1 MQNFET
7 EDQVR
12 DYAKI
17 CLGFD
22 KFENKIQQG
31 TGQITTFNQ
40 LGFKGE
46 KQNHKPDG
54 WYLPD
59 DPSKVAIIL
68 EVKSDKIDIMKE
80 SPKAELFKNMDI
92 ISTKYNKVIG
102 ILYNG
107 DTVRVFK
114 NKEEVENTPQ
124 TLQKKDYYISLFTKN
139 TIDKNHIYEL
149 TQNINN
155 ILHFKFGMTDLED
168 RMIFTACAL
177 VVQRFNPVNGLT
189 TQKGQD
195 YDIVHGYVSNKLA
208 LEINTSNQQSLNP
221 NRKLNILLEEYNKVQ
236 VSIKNNIEALNTFID
251 NVCEISELINS
262 DYWNGEDVMAIF
274 FNEFNRYRGKSQ
286 AGQVFT
292 PEHIVSF
299 IYRLIDICMED
310 RVLDATC
317 GSGTFL
323 VKAMSNMIKEAG
335 GVNTEKANE
344 IKSNQLFGIEL
355 YRKIF
360 ALSCANMLIHK
371 DGKTNL
377 EQLDAQSVEAAEW
390 IRSKNITKVT
400 MNTPYERRYG
410 CMKIVK
416 NVLDNVPSGTKCA
429 FILPD
434 KKLEKDNGKKLLKN
448 HTLTHIIKLPEAL
461 FFGIGV
467 TTSIFVFETG
477 KPQNGKNIKGYYI
490 EDDGLET
497 VKNKG
502 RQDVKGKWP
511 EIEDYWIKA
520 IQDDNDYKYHTR
532 QLINPKDHLSY
543 QIPKKPF
550 EIYEEDFVK
559 TMMDYEMYKKG
570 INVKEFNEKLLKNV
584 LYDSKVEDNDETVD
598 IKLRKGGE
606 KDEN

>member
-7 EDQVR
+7 EDEVR
-12 DYAKI
+12 DYAKE
-17 CLGFD
+17 CLTFD
-22 KFENKIQQG
+22 KFEDKVKQG

-40 LGFKGE
+40 LGFKGD

-59 DPSKVAIIL
+59 DASQVAIIL
-68 EVKSDKIDIMKE
+68 ETKSDKIDIMKE
-80 SPKAELFKNMDI
+80 SPKAELFKNIDI

-107 DTVRVFK
+107 NTVRVFK

-139 TIDKNHIYEL
+139 TIDKMHIYEV
-149 TQNINN
+149 TQRINN
-155 ILHFKFGMTDLED
+155 SLHFKFGMTDLQD

-177 VVQRFNPVNGLT
+177 VAQRFNPQNGL
-189 TQKGQD
+189 QKLKGMD
-195 YDIVHGYVSNKLA
+195 YSTFHNWIYSALSKAIQNDKQQNMKLD
-208 LEINTSNQQSLNP
+208 
-221 NRKLNILLEEYNKVQ
+221 ILLEEYSAVRM
-236 VSIKNNIEALNTFID
+236 SITEDQNAIDEFID
-251 NVCEISELINS
+251 NVCEIADLVNS

-274 FNEFNRYRGKSQ
+274 FNEFNRYRGKSD

-292 PEHIVSF
+292 PDHITSLM
-299 IYRLIDICMED
+299 YRLIDVSMND
-310 RVLDATC
+310 RVLDVTC
-317 GSGTFL
+317 GSGSFL
-323 VKAMSNMIKEAG
+323 IKAMCNMIKEAG
-335 GVNTEKANE
+335 GINTEKAKE
-344 IKSNQLFGIEL
+344 IKATQIYGVEL

-360 ALSCANMLIHK
+360 ALAAANFLIHK

-377 EQLDAQSVEAAEW
+377 AQMDARSEEAGKW
-390 IRSKNITKVT
+390 IQDKKITKLLG
-400 MNTPYERRYG
+400 NPPYEQKYG
-410 CMKIVK
+410 CLKIVE
-416 NVLDNVPSGTKCA
+416 NALNNVPIGTQCA

-434 KKLEKDNGKKLLKN
+434 KKLEKANGKKLLKK
-448 HTLTHIIKLPEAL
+448 HTLTTIIKLPENL

-467 TTSIFVFETG
+467 TTSIFIFEAC
-477 KPQNGKNIKGYYI
+477 KPQNNRNIIGYYI

-502 RQDVKGKWP
+502 RQDIKNKWP
-511 EIEDYWIKA
+511 DIEDYWVEA
-520 IQDDNDYKYHTR
+520 IHDGNDYKYNTR
-532 QLINPKDHLSY
+532 QIIKPSEHLSY
-543 QIPKKPF
+543 QMPEKPF
-550 EIYEEDFVK
+550 EIYEEDFIK
-559 TMMDYEMYKKG
+559 TMMDYEMFKNN

-584 LYDSKVEDNDETVD
+584 LYDSKVEDNDKTVD

>member
-274 FNEFNRYRGKSQ
+274 FNEFNLYRGKSQ

-355 YRKIF
+355 F
-360 ALSCANMLIHK
+360 
-371 DGKTNL
+371 
-377 EQLDAQSVEAAEW
+377 
-390 IRSKNITKVT
+390 
-400 MNTPYERRYG
+400 
-410 CMKIVK
+410 
-416 NVLDNVPSGTKCA
+416 
-429 FILPD
+429 
-434 KKLEKDNGKKLLKN
+434 LLC
-448 HTLTHIIKLPEAL
+448 
-461 FFGIGV
+461 
-467 TTSIFVFETG
+467 
-477 KPQNGKNIKGYYI
+477 
-490 EDDGLET
+490 
-497 VKNKG
+497 
-502 RQDVKGKWP
+502 
-511 EIEDYWIKA
+511 
-520 IQDDNDYKYHTR
+520 
-532 QLINPKDHLSY
+532 
-543 QIPKKPF
+543 
-550 EIYEEDFVK
+550 
-559 TMMDYEMYKKG
+559 
-570 INVKEFNEKLLKNV
+570 
-584 LYDSKVEDNDETVD
+584 
-598 IKLRKGGE
+598 
-606 KDEN
+606 